1 MSDCPICEN
10 PAHLNFHPS
19 SPFVELNFRAAALME
34 LVEDQLPRVK
44 YAATLPS
51 SIVLGGVWSSQS
63 SSSPTSDK
71 WTNRAYF
78 DKGQPQNIH
87 QGLRALV

>member
-1 MSDCPICEN
+1 MAGIPRLVRARSGEKMSDCPICEN

-19 SPFVELNFRAAALME
+19 SPFVELKFRAAALME

-51 SIVLGGVWSSQS
+51 SIVLLCLVIFF
-63 SSSPTSDK
+63 
-71 WTNRAYF
+71 TNIRQM
-78 DKGQPQNIH
+78 DQ
-87 QGLRALV
+87 QGIL

>member
-1 MSDCPICEN
+1 MAGTPRLVRARSGQKKGEKMSDCPICEN

-19 SPFVELNFRAAALME
+19 FPFLELKFRAAALTE

-51 SIVLGGVWSSQS
+51 SIV
-63 SSSPTSDK
+63 
-71 WTNRAYF
+71 F
-78 DKGQPQNIH
+78 
-87 QGLRALV
+87 

>member
-1 MSDCPICEN
+1 MSDYPICEN

-44 YAATLPS
+44 YASTLPS
-51 SIVLGGVWSSQS
+51 SIVLEV
-63 SSSPTSDK
+63 
-71 WTNRAYF
+71 
-78 DKGQPQNIH
+78 
-87 QGLRALV
+87 